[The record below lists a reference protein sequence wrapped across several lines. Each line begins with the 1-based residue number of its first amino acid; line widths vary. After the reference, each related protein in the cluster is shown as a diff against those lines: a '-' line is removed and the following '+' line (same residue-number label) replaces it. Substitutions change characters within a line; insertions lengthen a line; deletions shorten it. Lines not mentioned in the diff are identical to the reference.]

1 LTTNSFVVIAI
12 LIAFYLLN
20 LAAIRIGHKP
30 QDSVSEY
37 SVGGRSM
44 GWLLVCFSY
53 MGGWYVGATYTG
65 WFAFSADLG
74 LFAQYLIVYS
84 TAGLVIMFAMA
95 KPVWTWGKE
104 FNLETQADV
113 IKLRYG
119 SNNFATVYAVIIGLI
134 GATWL
139 VVEMVTLGLIVSA
152 ATNDVVSFDM
162 GVMVLGGAVI
172 LYSLIGGARASSVAA
187 LVQGLTFTVVG
198 TATFY
203 YLIVKAY
210 GGPIPL
216 MELVEKNQPD
226 LLILNPDKGLNM
238 MWVSAILTGTFGAF
252 CWPNIFSRMFMTSS
266 PRETKKAVLVAPIAA
281 LAIAIVIL
289 WLALGGRM
297 IPGFPEDA
305 QTGIFWMANEFGGP
319 IALGLVAVFA
329 SSAAVSTISSSCN
342 GIAVLFAKNFFGN
355 VMTSEQSVLTTA
367 KATTLVLGV
376 VAIGIATID
385 LPQLITIALAMYDCI
400 VQAIVPLLF
409 GMYWKK
415 GNLIGAALGLLVGSV
430 IAIGSLLF
438 PGLISWTGGISGGL
452 VGLAANAIV
461 YVICGFVFGKQSGTD
476 EIFDVLKQ
484 YDDEGVKWDENGQI
498 AVEIASQVGNET

>member
-1 LTTNSFVVIAI
+1 LTTNPFIVIAI
-12 LIAFYLLN
+12 LVAFYLLN
-20 LAAIRIGHKP
+20 AVAIRIGHKP

-65 WFAFSADLG
+65 WFAFSTDLG

-84 TAGLVIMFAMA
+84 TAGLIIMYAMA

-104 FNLETQADV
+104 YNLETQADV

-119 SNNFATVYAVIIGLI
+119 SNKFATIYAVLVGLI

-152 ATNDVVSFDM
+152 ATNQIVSFDM
-162 GVMVLGGAVI
+162 GVMVLGGAVV

-187 LVQGLTFTVVG
+187 LVQGMTFTVVG

-203 YLIVKAY
+203 YLIVQAY
-210 GGPIPL
+210 GGVIPL
-216 MELVEKNQPD
+216 MELVEENKPN
-226 LLILNPDKGLNM
+226 LLILDPEKGLNM

-266 PRETKKAVLVAPIAA
+266 PRETKKAVLVAPFAA

-297 IPGFPEDA
+297 TPGFPEDA
-305 QTGIFWMANEFGGP
+305 QTGIFWMANQFGGP
-319 IALGLVAVFA
+319 VALGLVAVFA
-329 SSAAVSTISSSCN
+329 SSAAVSTISSACN
-342 GIAVLFAKNFFGN
+342 GLAVLFAKNFFGN
-355 VMTSEQSVLTTA
+355 FLKTEQTVLRTA
-367 KATTLVLGV
+367 KITTFVLGV

-385 LPQLITIALAMYDCI
+385 LPQLITIALGMYDCI
-400 VQAIVPLLF
+400 VQAIVPLLI
-409 GMYWKK
+409 GMYWRK
-415 GNLIGAALGLLVGSV
+415 GNLIGAVSGLTVGSV
-430 IAIGSLLF
+430 IAIGSLLQ
-438 PGLISWTGGISGGL
+438 PSLVAWTGGISGGL
-452 VGLAANAIV
+452 VGLGANAII
-461 YVICGFVFGKQSGTD
+461 YVLCGFIFGKQSGTD
-476 EIFDVLKQ
+476 EIFDVLKD
-484 YDDEGVKWDENGQI
+484 YDEDGVKWTADGQPV
-498 AVEIASQVGNET
+498 AE